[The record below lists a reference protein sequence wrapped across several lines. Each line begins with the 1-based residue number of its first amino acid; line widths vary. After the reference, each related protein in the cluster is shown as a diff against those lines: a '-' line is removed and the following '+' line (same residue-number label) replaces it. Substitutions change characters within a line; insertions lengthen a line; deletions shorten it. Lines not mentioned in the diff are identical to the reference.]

1 MVEMNIINFSIVYL
15 LLIVILLVMKK
26 AKIDQTKLLIIA
38 SFRMTIQLALAGFIL
53 TYIFKNPHPIFTV
66 IYLVAMISFTIYL
79 TLKRNNELNRNFKFI
94 VGASQAAV
102 GVLMLLFFI
111 IIIAK
116 QSIFNP
122 QYAIPISGMIMG
134 NTLTGMTLGLKTFQ
148 ENLQSE
154 KSKIESLIN
163 LGVEP
168 QSILTPIASKS
179 LETAILPTLNSML
192 GMGIVSLPGMMTG
205 QILSGTVP
213 TTAILYQIAIM
224 ITIASTT
231 CLSVFISLFLGCR
244 TLYNDRKQFD
254 Y

>member
-1 MVEMNIINFSIVYL
+1 MNILNFSIVYIL
-15 LLIVILLVMKK
+15 LLVILFVLKK
-26 AKIDQTKLLIIA
+26 AKIEQTKLLFVA
-38 SFRMTIQLALAGFIL
+38 SLRMTVQLALAGFIL
-53 TYIFKNPHPIFTV
+53 TYIFKNPKPVFTV
-66 IYLVAMISFTIYL
+66 LYLVFMISFTIYL
-79 TLKRNNELNRNFKFI
+79 TLKRNKMLNNRFKFI
-94 VGASQAAV
+94 VGISEAAV
-102 GVLMLLFFI
+102 GFLMLLFYVV
-111 IIIAK
+111 IIAK

-154 KSKIESLIN
+154 RNKSESLIN

-205 QILSGTVP
+205 QILSGTLP

-224 ITIASTT
+224 IIIASTT
-231 CLSVFISLFLGCR
+231 CLSVFLALFLGSK
-244 TLYNDRKQFD
+244 TLYNDRKQFN